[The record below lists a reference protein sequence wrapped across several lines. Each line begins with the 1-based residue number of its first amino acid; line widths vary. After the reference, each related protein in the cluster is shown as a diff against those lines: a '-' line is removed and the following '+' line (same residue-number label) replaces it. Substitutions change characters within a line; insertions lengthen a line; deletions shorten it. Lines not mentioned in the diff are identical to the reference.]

1 MKQQINKADHYLVLG
16 NPIKHS
22 RSPQIHAAFA
32 RQTGEVI
39 EYNSSLVAID
49 AFTRTIS
56 AMVANGTQGFNITLP
71 FKQQAFEL
79 ADTLSS
85 SASLAGAVNTLSI
98 RDNNLHGDNTDGVGL
113 VRDLTLNHDFD
124 FKDKDVLLLGAG
136 GAVRGVIEPIIKQQP
151 RSITIANRTVVR
163 AQELVVVFSD
173 LFSIAACAYEDLDQ
187 PYDLIINGTS
197 ASLEGQQLPVPD
209 ITVNTNSYLYDMMY
223 SATPTVFNQWGSS
236 LGAKQT
242 LDGLGMLVEQAA
254 EAFFIWRSV
263 RPQTQ
268 SVICDLRRNL

>member
-49 AFTRTIS
+49 AFTRTLS
-56 AMVANGTQGFNITLP
+56 TMVANGAQGFNITLP

-113 VRDLTLNHDFD
+113 VRDITLNHDFD

-136 GAVRGVIEPIIKQQP
+136 GAIRGVIEPIIMQQP
-151 RSITIANRTVVR
+151 KSITIANRTVTR
-163 AQELVVVFSD
+163 AQELVGVFSH
-173 LFSIAACAYEDLDQ
+173 LFSILACAYEDLDQ
-187 PYDLIINGTS
+187 SYDLIINGTS
-197 ASLEGQQLPVPD
+197 ASLEGQLLPVPD
-209 ITVNTNSYLYDMMY
+209 ITVNSSSYLYDMMY
-223 SATPTVFNQWGSS
+223 SANPTVFNQWGQS
-236 LGAKQT
+236 LGAKQSI
-242 LDGLGMLVEQAA
+242 DGLGMLVEQAA
-254 EAFFIWRSV
+254 ESFFIWRSL

-268 SVICDLRRNL
+268 SVISELRRNL